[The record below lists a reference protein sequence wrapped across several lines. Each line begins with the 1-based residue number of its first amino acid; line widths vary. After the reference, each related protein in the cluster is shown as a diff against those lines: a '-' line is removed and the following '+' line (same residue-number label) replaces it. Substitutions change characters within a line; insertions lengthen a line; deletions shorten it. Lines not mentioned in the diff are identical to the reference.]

1 MSWQDSMAKVK
12 IIEEIIWHIQRVLV
26 LFFLKKVY
34 KIVHAT
40 WSSQKEIKRHFDRT
54 MSEC

>member
-26 LFFLKKVY
+26 LFFLKKY
-34 KIVHAT
+34 
-40 WSSQKEIKRHFDRT
+40 IKLYMLHGQAKRK
-54 MSEC
+54 